1 MRAIVVER
9 PGGADR
15 LRLRELPRPEPG
27 PGEALIAVAF
37 AGCNWSDI
45 QKRSGIYPDPVN
57 YPVVLGGEVS
67 GYVAAVGPLTRGVT
81 VGDRVAAM
89 TGPHCLGGYAEL
101 VSVPAPYLI
110 RLPVGFPLE
119 LGAAF
124 PMVTL
129 TAYHLVHSAYRV
141 RRGEFVLV
149 HAIGGSVGLM
159 LTQMLKMVG
168 ARVMGTV
175 GRPGKGDRAK
185 ALGADLVVD
194 RSCEDFV
201 VAAHEFT
208 GGRGIDLVIDSL
220 GSDVLERSFDTRCA
234 PTVTSSTSAR
244 PPATRISRSARNCT
258 SARPRSPDS
267 RYCTRSRARRAG
279 AAASASPS
287 TAWRAVS
294 SSCRSRASSRLRRWP
309 LCTADLSNAG
319 SAASFFSR
327 LGNSPVRKGLVGRA
341 RCGHGMAD
349 LPRRRWAVPTPGS
362 CPFR

>member
-9 PGGADR
+9 PGGPDR
-15 LRLRELPRPEPG
+15 LRLRELPRPGPG

-175 GRPGKGDRAK
+175 GRPGKGDRAR

-220 GSDVLERSFDTRCA
+220 GSDVLERSFDTLRTYGHVINIGEA
-234 PTVTSSTSAR
+234 AGYPDFPIRTKLYERSTSLAGFEVLHAL
-244 PPATRISRSARNCT
+244 PGSARW
-258 SARPRSPDS
+258 
-267 RYCTRSRARRAG
+267 RRGVRFAVDRLASG
-279 AAASASPS
+279 QLQLPIEEVLPLEEAAAMH
-287 TAWRAVS
+287 RRLEQRGVS
-294 SSCRSRASSRLRRWP
+294 GKL
-309 LCTADLSNAG
+309 LLEVGQIAG
-319 SAASFFSR
+319 
-327 LGNSPVRKGLVGRA
+327 
-341 RCGHGMAD
+341 
-349 LPRRRWAVPTPGS
+349 
-362 CPFR
+362 

>member
-220 GSDVLERSFDTRCA
+220 GSDVLERSFDTLRTYGHVINIGEA
-234 PTVTSSTSAR
+234 AGYPDFPIRPKLYERSTSLAGFEVLHAL
-244 PPATRISRSARNCT
+244 PGSARW
-258 SARPRSPDS
+258 
-267 RYCTRSRARRAG
+267 RRGVRFAVDGLASGQLQLPIEGVLPLEEVAAMHRRLEQRGVSGKLLLEVGQLAG
-279 AAASASPS
+279 
-287 TAWRAVS
+287 
-294 SSCRSRASSRLRRWP
+294 
-309 LCTADLSNAG
+309 
-319 SAASFFSR
+319 
-327 LGNSPVRKGLVGRA
+327 
-341 RCGHGMAD
+341 
-349 LPRRRWAVPTPGS
+349 
-362 CPFR
+362 

>member
-1 MRAIVVER
+1 MRAIVVES
-9 PGGADR
+9 PGGPDR

-45 QKRSGIYPDPVN
+45 QKRRGVYPDPVN

-67 GYVAAVGPLTRGVT
+67 GRLAEVGPLTRGVA

-110 RLPVGFPLE
+110 PLPVGFPLD

-129 TAYHLVHSAYRV
+129 TAYHLVRSACRV
-141 RRGEFVLV
+141 RRGEFVLI
-149 HAIGGSVGLM
+149 HAIGGSVGLIV
-159 LTQMLKMVG
+159 TQMLKMFG

-194 RSCEDFV
+194 RSREDFV
-201 VAAHEFT
+201 AAAHEFT

-220 GSDVLERSFDTRCA
+220 GSDVLERSFDTLRTYGHIINIGEA
-234 PTVTSSTSAR
+234 AGYPDFPIRPKLYERSTSLAGFEVLHALPGTAR
-244 PPATRISRSARNCT
+244 W
-258 SARPRSPDS
+258 
-267 RYCTRSRARRAG
+267 RRGVRFAVDNLASG
-279 AAASASPS
+279 HLQLPIEGVFPLEEAAAMH
-287 TAWRAVS
+287 RRLEERGVS
-294 SSCRSRASSRLRRWP
+294 GKL
-309 LCTADLSNAG
+309 LLEVGQIAG
-319 SAASFFSR
+319 
-327 LGNSPVRKGLVGRA
+327 
-341 RCGHGMAD
+341 
-349 LPRRRWAVPTPGS
+349 
-362 CPFR
+362 

>member
-1 MRAIVVER
+1 MRAIVVES
-9 PGGADR
+9 PGSPDR

-57 YPVVLGGEVS
+57 YPIVLGGEVS
-67 GYVAAVGPLTRGVT
+67 GCVAAVGPLTRGVT

-110 RLPVGFPLE
+110 RLPVGFPLD

-129 TAYHLVHSAYRV
+129 TAYHLVHSAYQV
-141 RRGEFVLV
+141 RRNEFVLV

-201 VAAHEFT
+201 AAAHEFT

-220 GSDVLERSFDTRCA
+220 GSDVLERSFDTLRTYGHVINIGEA
-234 PTVTSSTSAR
+234 AGYPDFPIRPKLYERSTSLAGFEVMHAR
-244 PPATRISRSARNCT
+244 PGSARW
-258 SARPRSPDS
+258 
-267 RYCTRSRARRAG
+267 RRGVRFAIDG
-279 AAASASPS
+279 LASGQLQLPIEGVLPLEEAAAMHH
-287 TAWRAVS
+287 RLEQRGVS
-294 SSCRSRASSRLRRWP
+294 GKL
-309 LCTADLSNAG
+309 LLEVGQIAG
-319 SAASFFSR
+319 
-327 LGNSPVRKGLVGRA
+327 
-341 RCGHGMAD
+341 
-349 LPRRRWAVPTPGS
+349 
-362 CPFR
+362 

>member
-1 MRAIVVER
+1 MRAIVVES
-9 PGGADR
+9 PGGPDR

-45 QKRSGIYPDPVN
+45 QKRSGIYPDPVT

-67 GYVAAVGPLTRGVT
+67 GCVAAVGPLTRGVT

-101 VSVPAPYLI
+101 VSVPVPYLI
-110 RLPVGFPLE
+110 RLPVGFPLD

-185 ALGADLVVD
+185 TLGADLVVD
-194 RSCEDFV
+194 RSREDFV

-208 GGRGIDLVIDSL
+208 GGRGMDLVIDSL
-220 GSDVLERSFDTRCA
+220 GSDVLERSFDTLRTYGHVINIGEA
-234 PTVTSSTSAR
+234 AGYPDFPIRPKLYERSTSLAGFEVMHAL
-244 PPATRISRSARNCT
+244 PGSARW
-258 SARPRSPDS
+258 
-267 RYCTRSRARRAG
+267 RRGVRFAVDGLASGQLQLPMEGVLPLEEVAAMHRRLEQRGVSGKLLLEVGQLAG
-279 AAASASPS
+279 
-287 TAWRAVS
+287 
-294 SSCRSRASSRLRRWP
+294 
-309 LCTADLSNAG
+309 
-319 SAASFFSR
+319 
-327 LGNSPVRKGLVGRA
+327 
-341 RCGHGMAD
+341 
-349 LPRRRWAVPTPGS
+349 
-362 CPFR
+362 

>member
-1 MRAIVVER
+1 MRAIVVES
-9 PGGADR
+9 PGGPDR

-220 GSDVLERSFDTRCA
+220 GSDVLERSFDTLRTYGHVINIGEA
-234 PTVTSSTSAR
+234 AGYPDFPIRPKLYERSTSLAGFEVLHAL
-244 PPATRISRSARNCT
+244 PGSARW
-258 SARPRSPDS
+258 
-267 RYCTRSRARRAG
+267 RRGVRFAVDGLASGQLQLPIEGVLPLEEVAAMHRRLEQRGVSGKLLLEVGQLAG
-279 AAASASPS
+279 
-287 TAWRAVS
+287 
-294 SSCRSRASSRLRRWP
+294 
-309 LCTADLSNAG
+309 
-319 SAASFFSR
+319 
-327 LGNSPVRKGLVGRA
+327 
-341 RCGHGMAD
+341 
-349 LPRRRWAVPTPGS
+349 
-362 CPFR
+362 

>member
-9 PGGADR
+9 PGGPDR
-15 LRLRELPRPEPG
+15 LTLRELPRPEPG
-27 PGEALIAVAF
+27 PGEVLIAVAF

-67 GYVAAVGPLTRGVT
+67 GCVAAVGPLTRGVA
-81 VGDRVAAM
+81 VGERVAAM

-110 RLPVGFPLE
+110 RLPVGFRLD

-129 TAYHLVHSAYRV
+129 TAYHLVRSAYRV

-159 LTQMLKMVG
+159 VTQMLKMFG

-194 RSCEDFV
+194 RSREDFV
-201 VAAHEFT
+201 AAAHEFT

-220 GSDVLERSFDTRCA
+220 GSDVLERSFDTLRTYGRIINIGEA
-234 PTVTSSTSAR
+234 AGYPDFPIRPKLYERSTSLAGFEVMHAL
-244 PPATRISRSARNCT
+244 PGSARW
-258 SARPRSPDS
+258 
-267 RYCTRSRARRAG
+267 RRGVRFAVDNLASG
-279 AAASASPS
+279 QLQLPIEGVLPLEEAAAMH
-287 TAWRAVS
+287 RRLEQRGVS
-294 SSCRSRASSRLRRWP
+294 GKL
-309 LCTADLSNAG
+309 LLEVGQLAG
-319 SAASFFSR
+319 
-327 LGNSPVRKGLVGRA
+327 
-341 RCGHGMAD
+341 
-349 LPRRRWAVPTPGS
+349 
-362 CPFR
+362 

>member
-1 MRAIVVER
+1 MRAIVVES
-9 PGGADR
+9 PGGPDR

-67 GYVAAVGPLTRGVT
+67 GCVAAVGPLTRGVT

-110 RLPVGFPLE
+110 RLPVGFPLD

-175 GRPGKGDRAK
+175 GRPGKGDRAR

-220 GSDVLERSFDTRCA
+220 GSDVLERSFDTLRTYGHVINIGEA
-234 PTVTSSTSAR
+234 AGYPDFPIRTKLYERSTSLAGFEVLHAL
-244 PPATRISRSARNCT
+244 PGSARW
-258 SARPRSPDS
+258 
-267 RYCTRSRARRAG
+267 RRGVRFAVDRLASG
-279 AAASASPS
+279 QLQLPIEEVLPLEEAAAMH
-287 TAWRAVS
+287 RRLEQRGVS
-294 SSCRSRASSRLRRWP
+294 GKL
-309 LCTADLSNAG
+309 LLEVGQIAG
-319 SAASFFSR
+319 
-327 LGNSPVRKGLVGRA
+327 
-341 RCGHGMAD
+341 
-349 LPRRRWAVPTPGS
+349 
-362 CPFR
+362 

>member
-1 MRAIVVER
+1 MRAIVVES
-9 PGGADR
+9 PGGPDR

-67 GYVAAVGPLTRGVT
+67 GCVAAVGPLTRGVT

-101 VSVPAPYLI
+101 VSVPAAYLI
-110 RLPVGFPLE
+110 RLPVDFPLD

-175 GRPGKGDRAK
+175 GRAGKGDRAR

-220 GSDVLERSFDTRCA
+220 GSDVLERSFDTLRTYGHVINIGEA
-234 PTVTSSTSAR
+234 AGYPDFPIRTKLYERSTSLAGFEVLHAL
-244 PPATRISRSARNCT
+244 PGSARW
-258 SARPRSPDS
+258 
-267 RYCTRSRARRAG
+267 RRGVRFAVDRLASG
-279 AAASASPS
+279 QLQLPIEEVLPLEEAAAMH
-287 TAWRAVS
+287 RRLEQRGVS
-294 SSCRSRASSRLRRWP
+294 GKL
-309 LCTADLSNAG
+309 LLEVGQIAG
-319 SAASFFSR
+319 
-327 LGNSPVRKGLVGRA
+327 
-341 RCGHGMAD
+341 
-349 LPRRRWAVPTPGS
+349 
-362 CPFR
+362 

>member
-1 MRAIVVER
+1 MRAIVVES
-9 PGGADR
+9 PGGPDR

-67 GYVAAVGPLTRGVT
+67 GCVAAVGPLTRGVT

-101 VSVPAPYLI
+101 VSVPAAYLI
-110 RLPVGFPLE
+110 RLPVDFPLD

-175 GRPGKGDRAK
+175 GRPGKGDRAR

-220 GSDVLERSFDTRCA
+220 GSDVLERSFDTLRTYGHVINIGEA
-234 PTVTSSTSAR
+234 AGYPDFPIRTKLYERSTSLAGFEVLHAL
-244 PPATRISRSARNCT
+244 PGSARW
-258 SARPRSPDS
+258 
-267 RYCTRSRARRAG
+267 RRGVRFAVDRLASG
-279 AAASASPS
+279 QLQLPIEEVLPLEEAAAMH
-287 TAWRAVS
+287 RRLEQRGVS
-294 SSCRSRASSRLRRWP
+294 GKL
-309 LCTADLSNAG
+309 LLEVGQIAG
-319 SAASFFSR
+319 
-327 LGNSPVRKGLVGRA
+327 
-341 RCGHGMAD
+341 
-349 LPRRRWAVPTPGS
+349 
-362 CPFR
+362 